1 MMNDRTTLGIGYA
14 TGCLEVPGARLYYE
28 TRGAGPLL
36 LLIPGANGDANGF
49 PPLAGRLAADF
60 TVVTYDR
67 RGYTRSILDGVQ
79 DYAHRLETDAD
90 DARRLIEHLAAEP
103 ATVFGTSS
111 GAVIA
116 LQLLIDHPQAVR
128 ALVAFEPAAFRLLPD
143 GEKWIA
149 FENEVYELY
158 RRSGPAPARGLFV
171 QRLFAEVDH
180 PIMSRAPAPE
190 HATTVT
196 ANANYFFEREM
207 RQYIAAE
214 LDMGKLLQR
223 AQVVIPAMGLASADF
238 PDGRAARALSLRLR
252 RELLE
257 LPDGHVG
264 YITSTEEFARRLV
277 QRLKQEAGNG

>member
-60 TVVTYDR
+60 TVVSYDR